1 MSKVLTLRTPI
12 DTDEHVVVISPIGDL
27 HLTLDGNALTGLY
40 VSNHPTVSNLGSRTM
55 EPSSLAR
62 AVERE
67 LDAYWSGTLRGFS
80 IPLAPRGT
88 EWQMKVWAELVK
100 VPYGRTITYLELA
113 RRVGSPR
120 AARAVGSA
128 NARNPISVLIPC
140 HRVIASTGKLTGY
153 AGGLDRKGWLLNHER
168 ARTGDVGPVR
178 RNGVSNG

>member
-1 MSKVLTLRTPI
+1 MSKGLAFRTPVGVN
-12 DTDEHVVVISPIGDL
+12 EHVVVASPIGDL

-40 VSNHPTVSNLGSRTM
+40 VSNHPAVENLGPSTIK
-55 EPSSLAR
+55 PSSLAR

-67 LDAYWSGTLRGFS
+67 LNAYWGGTLRGFS

-88 EWQMKVWAELVK
+88 EWQTKVWAELVK

-113 RRVGSPR
+113 RRVQRPR

-153 AGGLDRKGWLLNHER
+153 AGGLDRKGWLLHHER
-168 ARTGDVGPVR
+168 GRQATSVPFAGTE
-178 RNGVSNG
+178 

>member
-1 MSKVLTLRTPI
+1 MSRALTVRGPS
-12 DTDEHVVVISPIGDL
+12 DTDEHVVVASPIGDL
-27 HLTLDGNALTGLY
+27 HLTFGDSALTGLY
-40 VSNHPTVSNLGSRTM
+40 VSNHPVVKNLWPRTL

-67 LDAYWSGTLRGFS
+67 LDAYWSGALRNFS

-113 RRVGSPR
+113 SKVGRPR

-153 AGGLDRKGWLLNHER
+153 AGGLDRKGWLLDHER
-168 ARTGDVGPVR
+168 G
-178 RNGVSNG
+178 SNC